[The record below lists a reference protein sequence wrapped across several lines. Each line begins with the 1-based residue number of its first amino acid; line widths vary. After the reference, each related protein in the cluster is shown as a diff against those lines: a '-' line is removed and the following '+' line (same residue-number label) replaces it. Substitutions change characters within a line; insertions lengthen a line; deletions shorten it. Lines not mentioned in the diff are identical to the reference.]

1 MSTNKEQF
9 FESPNGLGRISA
21 TPTPDP
27 LSFCGDLDFS
37 ADVPALTF
45 LVAPES
51 LKALLLGD
59 GNRFLRITQAE
70 VFSLLR
76 LIVLNPDSPEAKRE
90 EAKKFLRVVLDNPVV
105 NDADRKLVQ
114 ELLEA

>member
-1 MSTNKEQF
+1 MDKQEQMF
-9 FESPNGLGRISA
+9 NSPSGPGTISA

-27 LSFCGDLDFS
+27 LTFCGDLDFS

-45 LVAPES
+45 LVTPES
-51 LKALLLGD
+51 LRMLLLGD
-59 GNRFLRITQAE
+59 GNRFLRVTQAE

-90 EAKKFLRVVLDNPVV
+90 EAKNYLRVVLDNPVIG
-105 NDADRKLVQ
+105 DADRQIVQ

>member
-1 MSTNKEQF
+1 MAKQEQMF
-9 FESPNGLGRISA
+9 NSPRGVGRISA
-21 TPTPDP
+21 TPTADP
-27 LSFCGDLDFS
+27 LAFCGDLDFS
-37 ADVPALTF
+37 TEVPALTF

-76 LIVLNPDSPEAKRE
+76 LIVLNPDSSQEKKE
-90 EAKKFLRVVLDNPVV
+90 EAKKFLRIVLENPVI
-105 NDADRKLVQ
+105 NDADRQIVL

>member
-1 MSTNKEQF
+1 MSNKEQF
-9 FESPNGLGRISA
+9 YESPDGLGKISA

-27 LSFCGDLDFS
+27 LSFCGDVDFS
-37 ADVPALTF
+37 GDVPALTF

-51 LKALLLGD
+51 LRALLLGD

-76 LIVLNPDSPEAKRE
+76 LIVLNPDSSEEKRE
-90 EAKKFLRVVLDNPVV
+90 EAKSYLRVVLDNPVI
-105 NDADRKLVQ
+105 NDSDRQIVL
-114 ELLEA
+114 ELLEP